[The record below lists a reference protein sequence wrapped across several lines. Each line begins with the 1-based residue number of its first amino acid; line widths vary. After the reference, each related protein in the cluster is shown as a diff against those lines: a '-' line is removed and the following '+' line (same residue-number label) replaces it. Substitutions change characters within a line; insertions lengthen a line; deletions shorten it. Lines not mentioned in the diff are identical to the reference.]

1 MSSLHKILCRA
12 VESNGSNCLEESV
25 KIFISR
31 KQQPLLNV
39 DFGSKDAA
47 STIFQRC
54 NNTMVSRLQSAMRL
68 NSIFFNV
75 NVKVCN
81 LVQIKCGTEE

>member
-25 KIFISR
+25 KKIISR

-68 NSIFFNV
+68 NSKLNV